1 LSLGLRGQGI
11 IENFYRRLH
20 VDKLGAFNE
29 KILFPSPAPHS
40 LGNLVFRKVDQE
52 RIAVSVAVLINDLA
66 VA

>member
-1 LSLGLRGQGI
+1 L
-11 IENFYRRLH
+11 
-20 VDKLGAFNE
+20 AFAAKASS
-29 KILFPSPAPHS
+29 KIFTAGFTSINSGPSTKKLFPSPAPHS